1 MFCSPASS
9 RITLPLMAHGDAFQP
24 HPNLEPF
31 LRKLEGFTYFD
42 SFTGGGARAVVLVH
56 GNGDEADSWRHVFQP
71 LSATY
76 RVLAPDLPGFGRSAP
91 RGDGSVKALAQSL
104 EAFLDAV
111 RLERV
116 HLVGSSLGA
125 VVCATL
131 CATHPERVSSLTL
144 GGGASPALGGVQ
156 ANPNLKPLLEPGTGE
171 AFYNGL
177 RDAGPDAAFQTLQPY
192 YANLERLPVADLE
205 FLRER
210 VWARVWSDSQRDAF
224 FAAMRS
230 LFADQP
236 ALTLSDTVP
245 LHLIWGEHDGIMPM
259 QSAHMILHA
268 YPHAKLEV
276 IRGSGHLPHQEKPD
290 LYRRSL
296 ETFLESV

>member
-1 MFCSPASS
+1 
-9 RITLPLMAHGDAFQP
+9 MAHGDAFKP
-24 HPNLEPF
+24 HPNLESA
-31 LRKLEGFTYFD
+31 LRKLEGFAYFD

-76 RVLAPDLPGFGRSAP
+76 RVLALDLPGFGRSAA
-91 RGDGSVKALAQSL
+91 RGDGSIAALAAAL
-104 EAFLDAV
+104 EDFLDAV
-111 RLERV
+111 RLDRV

-131 CATHPERVSSLTL
+131 CAAKPERVLSLTL

-177 RDAGPDAAFQTLQPY
+177 RSAGQDAAFQTLQPY
-192 YANLERLPVADLE
+192 YANLETLPPFDLA

-236 ALTLSDTVP
+236 MLELPETVP
-245 LHLIWGEHDGIMPM
+245 LHLIWGELDGIMPM
-259 QSAHMILHA
+259 QSAHALLHA
-268 YPHAKLEV
+268 YENAKLEV
-276 IRGSGHLPHQEKPD
+276 IRACGHLPHQEKPEAY
-290 LYRRSL
+290 LRSL
-296 ETFLESV
+296 EKFLGAV